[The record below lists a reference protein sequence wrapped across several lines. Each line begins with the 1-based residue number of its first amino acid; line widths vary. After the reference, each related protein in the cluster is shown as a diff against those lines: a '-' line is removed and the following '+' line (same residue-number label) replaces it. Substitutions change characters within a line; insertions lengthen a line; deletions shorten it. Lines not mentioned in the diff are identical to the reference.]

1 MTVVTDLIGLPE
13 EGREQ
18 LMPGADVV
26 NRLFGPMTPE
36 LAARLPEVE
45 SYFGG
50 MASMCDRRILRPG
63 SWGAAILDAGANAG
77 MIDHHD
83 GVWLMNGYLVAGM
96 DTTVKR
102 TLVPAG
108 TVRRTPGR
116 VE

>member
-1 MTVVTDLIGLPE
+1 MTVVADLIGLPE

-45 SYFGG
+45 SYFGW

-63 SWGAAILDAGANAG
+63 SWGAADPDAVDAGT
-77 MIDHHD
+77 IDHHD
-83 GVWLMNGYLVAGM
+83 GVWLMNGYLVA
-96 DTTVKR
+96 TWIQRSTHSR
-102 TLVPAG
+102 PAG